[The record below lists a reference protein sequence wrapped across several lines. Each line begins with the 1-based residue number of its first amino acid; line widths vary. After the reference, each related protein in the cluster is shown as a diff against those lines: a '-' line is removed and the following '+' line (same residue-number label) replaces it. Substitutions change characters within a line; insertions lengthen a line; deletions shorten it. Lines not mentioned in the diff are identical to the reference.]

1 MGIRLVKIAAVYLIF
16 GSFMGLYMGIAEK
29 FTLHPVHAHLNLL
42 GWASLALAG
51 LIYVQFPEAAKTKLA
66 QIHFWMHN
74 VSLPVL
80 MLALAL
86 LLTGHE
92 AFGPVVGISAS
103 VMAAGLAVFVTNV
116 LLNVSSGDRAP
127 RAKPAHAAA
136 ALAK

>member
-1 MGIRLVKIAAVYLIF
+1 MGIRLLKIAAVYLVL

-29 FTLHPVHAHLNLL
+29 STLHPVHAHLNLL

-66 QIHFWMHN
+66 HIHFWVHN
-74 VSLPVL
+74 LSLPVL
-80 MLALAL
+80 MAALAM

-92 AFGPVVGISAS
+92 AFGPVVGISATA
-103 VMAAGLAVFVTNV
+103 MAAGLAVFVTNV
-116 LLNVSSGDRAP
+116 LLNVSAGERSQPVKRAP
-127 RAKPAHAAA
+127 AMA

>member
-16 GSFMGLYMGIAEK
+16 GSFMGLYMGIAER

>member
-1 MGIRLVKIAAVYLIF
+1 MGIRLLKIAAIYLVL
-16 GSFMGLYMGIAEK
+16 GSFMGLYMGIVET

-51 LIYVQFPEAAKTKLA
+51 LIYVQFPNAAQTKLA

-80 MLALAL
+80 MAALAL

-92 AFGPVVGISAS
+92 AFGPVVGISAT
-103 VMAAGLAVFVTNV
+103 VMATGLAVFVLNV
-116 LLNVSSGDRAP
+116 LLNVNAAEKTSSP
-127 RAKPAHAAA
+127 KTSSPAVAIAQ
-136 ALAK
+136 

>member
-1 MGIRLVKIAAVYLIF
+1 MGVRLLKIAAVYLII
-16 GSFMGLYMGIAEK
+16 GSGMGLYMGIAQK

-51 LIYVQFPEAAKTKLA
+51 LIYTQFPEAAKTRLA
-66 QIHFWMHN
+66 RIHFLMHN

-80 MLALAL
+80 MIALAL

-92 AFGPVVGISAS
+92 AFGPVVGISAT

-116 LLNVSSGDRAP
+116 LLNVSAGERTSRSGHATP
-127 RAKPAHAAA
+127 AAIPAK
-136 ALAK
+136 

>member
-1 MGIRLVKIAAVYLIF
+1 LKIAAIYLVV

-66 QIHFWMHN
+66 RIHFWMHN

-80 MLALAL
+80 MAALAL
-86 LLTGHE
+86 LLTGHA
-92 AFGPVVGISAS
+92 AFGPVVGISAT
-103 VMAAGLAVFVTNV
+103 VMAVGLAVFVTNV
-116 LLNVSSGDRAP
+116 LLNVSTAERSHPIKRAP
-127 RAKPAHAAA
+127 PVA

>member
-1 MGIRLVKIAAVYLIF
+1 MGIRLLKIAAIYLVV

-66 QIHFWMHN
+66 YIHFWMHN

-80 MLALAL
+80 MAALAL

-92 AFGPVVGISAS
+92 AFGPLVGISAT
-103 VMAAGLAVFVTNV
+103 VMAVGLAVFVTNV
-116 LLNVSSGDRAP
+116 LLNVSAGERSQPVKRAP
-127 RAKPAHAAA
+127 TAA